1 MKDRQERRRKRRL
14 LNPREE
20 REKKKGKKKEGRKEV
35 IGAGIDLHVPQFNS
49 DFHMIQSSN
58 KIQNGDR
65 TGKGKE

>member
-20 REKKKGKKKEGRKEV
+20 REKKKEKKKREEKKSLEP
-35 IGAGIDLHVPQFNS
+35 GIDLHVPQFNS

-65 TGKGKE
+65 TGKGKG